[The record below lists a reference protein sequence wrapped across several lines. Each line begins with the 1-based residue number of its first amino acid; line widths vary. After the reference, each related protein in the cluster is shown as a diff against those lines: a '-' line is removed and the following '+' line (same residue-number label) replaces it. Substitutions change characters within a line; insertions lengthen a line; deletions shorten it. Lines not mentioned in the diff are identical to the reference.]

1 MSLAQ
6 FAVAG
11 AALTLVLAID
21 QLAKAGAERILPE
34 APRPAASP
42 LRFEVVRNDQAGFG
56 RIAVSRSVRAAVGA
70 LAAAAGMTLVLFG
83 GPLSTLSALGLGMA
97 IGGAAGNVMDLLTRG
112 HVIDFVSIGR
122 WPTFNLADVALCCGL
137 AMAAIGLT

>member
-11 AALTLVLAID
+11 AALTLVLAVD

-42 LRFEVVRNDQAGFG
+42 SPFREVFEW
-56 RIAVSRSVRAAVGA
+56 
-70 LAAAAGMTLVLFG
+70 
-83 GPLSTLSALGLGMA
+83 PSA
-97 IGGAAGNVMDLLTRG
+97 
-112 HVIDFVSIGR
+112 R
-122 WPTFNLADVALCCGL
+122 WPPRRG
-137 AMAAIGLT
+137 